1 MINIISS
8 VVLLVISISQLNIFE
23 IDGVFSSAH
32 VRSIERHIE
41 ETQYTE
47 NDLLVI
53 QYSSTKYSEKAVS
66 DFEKLITD
74 KNFVKAMWVGP
85 YSIEIDYAITT
96 GFDILGYV
104 PGTKIIN
111 VPFTKELQDKFC
123 SLHSC
128 NISKQEITIVD
139 EEGIFNDYLVVGS
152 IGAFL
157 ENINDSESF
166 SNDVQLSIKEDTF
179 ETINFLK
186 PSLMERFYIS
196 ISEPIFTYMFF
207 VLGFAL
213 IGLELF
219 AIGPGIMAF
228 IGGLLILISSLP
240 FQEFGINYLGIG
252 IFLVAYLIY
261 LKILS
266 RGYFSALGFLAFGIL
281 VISSIVMFSDYV
293 INVNK
298 YLLGFISIGLA
309 FFYFIAIPTV
319 IRSRLTTDTS
329 AMTSFVDTEA
339 VFLKKLDGN
348 AVLVD
353 VNENKIR
360 VESDIEKKYIEGNSY
375 KIQENDGN
383 LTI

>member
-41 ETQYTE
+41 ETQYTQ

-53 QYSSTKYSEKAVS
+53 QYSSTKYSEKAVA
-66 DFEKLITD
+66 DFEKLITN

-128 NISKQEITIVD
+128 DISKQEITIVD

-266 RGYFSALGFLAFGIL
+266 RGYFSVLGFLAFGIL
-281 VISSIVMFSDYV
+281 VLSSVVMFSDYV

-309 FFYFIAIPTV
+309 FFYFVAIPTV

-339 VFLKKLDGN
+339 VFIKKLDGS

-353 VNENKIR
+353 INEKKIR
-360 VESDIEKKYIEGNSY
+360 VESDPEKIYIDGNSY
-375 KIQENDGN
+375 KIKENDGN

>member
-383 LTI
+383 LTL

>member
-41 ETQYTE
+41 ETQYTQ

-53 QYSSTKYSEKAVS
+53 QYSSTKYSEKAVA

-111 VPFTKELQDKFC
+111 VPFSKELQDKFC

-128 NISKQEITIVD
+128 DISKQEITIVD

-266 RGYFSALGFLAFGIL
+266 RGYFSGLGFLAFGIL
-281 VISSIVMFSDYV
+281 VLSSIVMFSDYV

-360 VESDIEKKYIEGNSY
+360 VESDLEKKYIEGNSY

>member
-1 MINIISS
+1 
-8 VVLLVISISQLNIFE
+8 
-23 IDGVFSSAH
+23 
-32 VRSIERHIE
+32 
-41 ETQYTE
+41 
-47 NDLLVI
+47 
-53 QYSSTKYSEKAVS
+53 
-66 DFEKLITD
+66 
-74 KNFVKAMWVGP
+74 MWVGP
-85 YSIEIDYAITT
+85 YSIEIDYAITS

-104 PGTKIIN
+104 PGTEIIN
-111 VPFTKELQDKFC
+111 VPFTTELEDKFC
-123 SLHSC
+123 SLHTC
-128 NISKQEITIVD
+128 DISEQKITIVD

-157 ENINDSESF
+157 ENINNSQSF
-166 SNDVQLSIKEDTF
+166 SNDVKLSIKEDTF
-179 ETINFLK
+179 EAINFLK

-228 IGGLLILISSLP
+228 IGGLLVIVSSLP
-240 FQEFGINYLGIG
+240 FQEFGINYIGIG

-266 RGYFSALGFLAFGIL
+266 RGYFSVLGVVAFGIL
-281 VISSIVMFSDYV
+281 VLSSIVMFSDYV

-298 YLLGFISIGLA
+298 FLLGFISIGLA
-309 FFYFIAIPTV
+309 FFYFVAIPTV

-329 AMTSFVDTEA
+329 AMTSYVDAEA
-339 VFLKKLDGN
+339 IFIKQLDGS
-348 AVLVD
+348 AVLVSID
-353 VNENKIR
+353 ENQIR
-360 VESDIEKKYIEGNSY
+360 VESDSKIKYTEGKSY

>member
-104 PGTKIIN
+104 PGTKITN

>member
-41 ETQYTE
+41 ETQYTQ

-53 QYSSTKYSEKAVS
+53 QYSSTKYSEKAVA
-66 DFEKLITD
+66 DFEKLITN

-111 VPFTKELQDKFC
+111 VPFSKELQDKFC

-128 NISKQEITIVD
+128 DISKQEITIVD

-266 RGYFSALGFLAFGIL
+266 RGYFSVLGFLAFGIL
-281 VISSIVMFSDYV
+281 VLSSVVMFSDYV

-309 FFYFIAIPTV
+309 FFYFVAIPTV

-339 VFLKKLDGN
+339 VFIKKLDGS

-353 VNENKIR
+353 INENKIR
-360 VESDIEKKYIEGNSY
+360 VESDPEKIYIDGNSY

>member
-8 VVLLVISISQLNIFE
+8 IALLVISVSQLNIFE

-32 VRSIERHIE
+32 VRSIERHIDE
-41 ETQYTE
+41 IQYSQ

-66 DFEKLITD
+66 DFEKLITNQD
-74 KNFVKAMWVGP
+74 FVKAMWVGP

-104 PGTKIIN
+104 PGTEIIN
-111 VPFTKELQDKFC
+111 VPFTKQLEGKFC
-123 SLHSC
+123 SLHTC
-128 NISKQEITIVD
+128 NISEQKITIVD
-139 EEGIFNDYLVVGS
+139 EEGIFDDYLVVGS

-166 SNDVQLSIKEDTF
+166 SNDVQLSIKDATF
-179 ETINFLK
+179 ESINFLK

-228 IGGLLILISSLP
+228 IGGILVIVSSLP
-240 FQEFGINYLGIG
+240 FQEFGINFMGIG
-252 IFLVAYLIY
+252 LFLVAYLIY

-266 RGYFSALGFLAFGIL
+266 RGYFSVLGVVAFGVL
-281 VISSIVMFSDYV
+281 VLSSIVMFSDYV
-293 INVNK
+293 ITVNK
-298 YLLGFISIGLA
+298 FLLGFISIGLA
-309 FFYFIAIPTV
+309 FFYFVAIPTV

-329 AMTSFVDTEA
+329 AMTSYVDAEA
-339 VFLKKLDGN
+339 IFIKQLDGS
-348 AVLVD
+348 AVLVTID
-353 VNENKIR
+353 ENQIR
-360 VESDIEKKYIEGNSY
+360 VESDPEKKYIESQTY

>member
-41 ETQYTE
+41 ETQYTQ

-53 QYSSTKYSEKAVS
+53 QYSSTKYSEKAVA

-85 YSIEIDYAITT
+85 YSIEIDYAITA

-111 VPFTKELQDKFC
+111 VPFTQELENKFC

-266 RGYFSALGFLAFGIL
+266 RGYFSGLGFLAFGIL
-281 VISSIVMFSDYV
+281 VLSSIVMFSDYV

-360 VESDIEKKYIEGNSY
+360 VESDLEKKYIEGNSY

>member
-41 ETQYTE
+41 ETQYTQ

-53 QYSSTKYSEKAVS
+53 QYSSTKYSEKAVA
-66 DFEKLITD
+66 DFEKLITN
-74 KNFVKAMWVGP
+74 KKFVKAMWVGP

-111 VPFTKELQDKFC
+111 VPFSKELQDKFC

-128 NISKQEITIVD
+128 DISKQEITIVD

-179 ETINFLK
+179 QTINFLK

-252 IFLVAYLIY
+252 IFLIAYLIY

-266 RGYFSALGFLAFGIL
+266 RGYFSVLGFLAFGIL
-281 VISSIVMFSDYV
+281 VLSSVVMFSDYV

-309 FFYFIAIPTV
+309 FFYFVAIPTV

-339 VFLKKLDGN
+339 VFIKKLDGS

-360 VESDIEKKYIEGNSY
+360 VESDPEKIYIDGNSY

>member
-53 QYSSTKYSEKAVS
+53 QYSSTKYSEKAVA

-252 IFLVAYLIY
+252 VFLVAYLIY

>member
-41 ETQYTE
+41 ETQYTQ

-53 QYSSTKYSEKAVS
+53 QYSSTKYSEKAVA

-298 YLLGFISIGLA
+298 YLLGFVSIGLA

>member
-53 QYSSTKYSEKAVS
+53 QYSSTKYSEKAVA

-309 FFYFIAIPTV
+309 FFYFVAIPTV

-339 VFLKKLDGN
+339 VFIKKLDGS

-353 VNENKIR
+353 INENKIR
-360 VESDIEKKYIEGNSY
+360 VESDPEKIYIDGNSY
-375 KIQENDGN
+375 KIKENDGN

>member
-41 ETQYTE
+41 ETQYTQ

-53 QYSSTKYSEKAVS
+53 QYSSTKYSEKAVA
-66 DFEKLITD
+66 DFEKLITN

-111 VPFTKELQDKFC
+111 VPFSKELQDKFC

-128 NISKQEITIVD
+128 DISKQEITIVD

-266 RGYFSALGFLAFGIL
+266 RGYFSVLGFLAFGIL
-281 VISSIVMFSDYV
+281 VLSSVVMFSDYV
-293 INVNK
+293 IDVNK

-309 FFYFIAIPTV
+309 FFYFVAIPTV

-339 VFLKKLDGN
+339 VFIKKLDGS

-353 VNENKIR
+353 INENKIR
-360 VESDIEKKYIEGNSY
+360 VESDPEKIYIDGNSY
-375 KIQENDGN
+375 KIKENDGN

>member
-41 ETQYTE
+41 ETQYTQ

-53 QYSSTKYSEKAVS
+53 QYSSTKYSEKAVA
-66 DFEKLITD
+66 DFEKLITN

-111 VPFTKELQDKFC
+111 VPFSKELQDKFC

-128 NISKQEITIVD
+128 DISKQEITIVD

-228 IGGLLILISSLP
+228 MGGLLILISSLP

-266 RGYFSALGFLAFGIL
+266 RGYFSVLGFLAFGIL
-281 VISSIVMFSDYV
+281 VLSSVVMFSDYV

-309 FFYFIAIPTV
+309 FFYFVAIPTV

-339 VFLKKLDGN
+339 VFIKKLDGS

-360 VESDIEKKYIEGNSY
+360 VESDPEKIYIDGNSY

>member
-85 YSIEIDYAITT
+85 YSIDIDYAITT

>member
-281 VISSIVMFSDYV
+281 VVSSIVMFSDYV

>member
-47 NDLLVI
+47 NELLVI
-53 QYSSTKYSEKAVS
+53 QYSSTKYSEKAVA

-166 SNDVQLSIKEDTF
+166 SNDVQLSIKDDTF

-266 RGYFSALGFLAFGIL
+266 RGYFSALGFIAFGIL
-281 VISSIVMFSDYV
+281 VLSSVVMFSDYV

-329 AMTSFVDTEA
+329 AMTSFVGTEA
-339 VFLKKLDGN
+339 VFIKKLDGS

-353 VNENKIR
+353 INENKIR
-360 VESDIEKKYIEGNSY
+360 VESDLEKNYIEGNSY

>member
-8 VVLLVISISQLNIFE
+8 VVFLVISISQLNIFE

-360 VESDIEKKYIEGNSY
+360 VESDIEKTYIEGNSY

>member
-41 ETQYTE
+41 ETQYTQ

-53 QYSSTKYSEKAVS
+53 QYSSTKYSEKAVA

-85 YSIEIDYAITT
+85 YSIEIDYAITA

-111 VPFTKELQDKFC
+111 VPFSKELQDKFC

-128 NISKQEITIVD
+128 DISKQEITIVD

-266 RGYFSALGFLAFGIL
+266 RGYFSGLGFLAFGIL
-281 VISSIVMFSDYV
+281 VLSSIVMFSDYV

-360 VESDIEKKYIEGNSY
+360 VESDLEKKYIEGNSY

>member
-8 VVLLVISISQLNIFE
+8 IALMVISVSQLNIFE

-32 VRSIERHIE
+32 VRSIERHIAD
-41 ETQYTE
+41 TE
-47 NDLLVI
+47 YAQNDLLVI
-53 QYSSTKYSEKAVS
+53 QYSSTKYSEKAVD
-66 DFEKLITD
+66 DFAELITD
-74 KNFVKAMWVGP
+74 KEFIKAMWVGP
-85 YSIEIDYAITT
+85 YSIEIDYDVTA
-96 GFDILGYV
+96 GFDILGFV
-104 PGTKIIN
+104 PGTEIIN
-111 VPFTKELQDKFC
+111 VPFTSQLEEKYC
-123 SLHSC
+123 SLNSC
-128 NISKQEITIVD
+128 DIPEQKITIVD
-139 EEGIFNDYLVVGS
+139 EEGIFDDYLVVGS

-166 SNDVQLSIKEDTF
+166 SNDVRLTIKEDTF
-179 ETINFLK
+179 EAINFLK
-186 PSLMERFYIS
+186 PSLMERFYIA

-228 IGGLLILISSLP
+228 IGGLLVVISSLP

-252 IFLVAYLIY
+252 IFLVAYMIY

-266 RGYFSALGFLAFGIL
+266 RGYFSGLGVVAFGIL
-281 VISSIVMFSDYV
+281 VLSSVVMFSDYV
-293 INVNK
+293 IKVNNF
-298 YLLGFISIGLA
+298 LLAFISVGLA

-329 AMTSFVDTEA
+329 AMTSYVDADA
-339 VFLKKLDGN
+339 VFIKKLDGN
-348 AVLVD
+348 AVLVNILD
-353 VNENKIR
+353 KEVR
-360 VESDIEKKYIEGNSY
+360 VESDPEKDYIKGSIY

-383 LTI
+383 LEI

>member
-41 ETQYTE
+41 ETQYTQ

-53 QYSSTKYSEKAVS
+53 QYSSTKYSEKAVA
-66 DFEKLITD
+66 DFEKLITN

-128 NISKQEITIVD
+128 DISKQEITIVD

-266 RGYFSALGFLAFGIL
+266 RGYFSVLGFLAFGIL
-281 VISSIVMFSDYV
+281 VLSSVVMFSDYV

-309 FFYFIAIPTV
+309 FFYFVAIPTV

-339 VFLKKLDGN
+339 VFIKKLDGS

-353 VNENKIR
+353 INENKIR
-360 VESDIEKKYIEGNSY
+360 VESDPEKIYIDGNSY

>member
-41 ETQYTE
+41 ETQYTQ

-53 QYSSTKYSEKAVS
+53 QYSSTKYSEKAVA
-66 DFEKLITD
+66 DFEKLITN

-123 SLHSC
+123 SLNSC
-128 NISKQEITIVD
+128 DISKQEITIVD

-179 ETINFLK
+179 QTINFLK

-252 IFLVAYLIY
+252 IFLIAYLIY

-266 RGYFSALGFLAFGIL
+266 RGYFSVLGFLAFGIL
-281 VISSIVMFSDYV
+281 VLSSVVMFSDYV

-309 FFYFIAIPTV
+309 FFYFVAIPTV

-339 VFLKKLDGN
+339 VFIKKLDGS

-353 VNENKIR
+353 INENKIR
-360 VESDIEKKYIEGNSY
+360 VESDPEKIYIDGNSY

>member
-41 ETQYTE
+41 ETQYTQ

-53 QYSSTKYSEKAVS
+53 QYSSTKYSEKAVA
-66 DFEKLITD
+66 DFEKLITN

-128 NISKQEITIVD
+128 DISKQEITIVD

-166 SNDVQLSIKEDTF
+166 SNSVQLSIKEDTF

-266 RGYFSALGFLAFGIL
+266 RGYFSVLGFLAFGIL
-281 VISSIVMFSDYV
+281 VLSSVVMFSDYV

-309 FFYFIAIPTV
+309 FFYFVAIPTV

-339 VFLKKLDGN
+339 VFIKKLDGS

-353 VNENKIR
+353 INENKIR
-360 VESDIEKKYIEGNSY
+360 VESDPEKIYIDGNSY
-375 KIQENDGN
+375 KIKENDGN

>member
-41 ETQYTE
+41 ETQYTQ

-53 QYSSTKYSEKAVS
+53 QYSSTKYSEKAVA
-66 DFEKLITD
+66 DFEKLITN

-111 VPFTKELQDKFC
+111 VPFSKELQDKFC

-128 NISKQEITIVD
+128 DIPKQEITIVD

-266 RGYFSALGFLAFGIL
+266 RGYFSVLGFLAFGIL
-281 VISSIVMFSDYV
+281 VLSSVVMFSDYV

-309 FFYFIAIPTV
+309 FFYFVAIPTV

-329 AMTSFVDTEA
+329 AMTSLVDTEA
-339 VFLKKLDGN
+339 VFIKKLDGS

-360 VESDIEKKYIEGNSY
+360 VESDPEKIYI
-375 KIQENDGN
+375 DGN
-383 LTI
+383 LTVYQK

>member
-1 MINIISS
+1 M
-8 VVLLVISISQLNIFE
+8 LLVISISQLNIFE

-298 YLLGFISIGLA
+298 YLLGFVSIGLA

>member
-8 VVLLVISISQLNIFE
+8 VILLVISISQLNIFE

-41 ETQYTE
+41 ETQYTQ

-53 QYSSTKYSEKAVS
+53 QYSSTKYSEKAVA
-66 DFEKLITD
+66 DFEKLITN
-74 KNFVKAMWVGP
+74 KKFVKAMWVGP

-128 NISKQEITIVD
+128 DISKQEITIVD

-266 RGYFSALGFLAFGIL
+266 RGYFSVLGFLAFGIL
-281 VISSIVMFSDYV
+281 VLSSVVMFSDYV

-309 FFYFIAIPTV
+309 FFYFVAIPTV

-339 VFLKKLDGN
+339 VFIKKLDGS

-360 VESDIEKKYIEGNSY
+360 VESDPEKIYIDGNSY

>member
-41 ETQYTE
+41 ETQYTQ

-53 QYSSTKYSEKAVS
+53 QYSSTKYSEKAVA
-66 DFEKLITD
+66 DFEKLITN

-128 NISKQEITIVD
+128 DISKQEITIVD

-240 FQEFGINYLGIG
+240 FQEFGISYLGIG

-266 RGYFSALGFLAFGIL
+266 RGYFSVLGFLAFGIL
-281 VISSIVMFSDYV
+281 VLSSVVMFSDYV

-309 FFYFIAIPTV
+309 FFYFVAIPTV

-339 VFLKKLDGN
+339 VFIKKLDGS

-353 VNENKIR
+353 INENKIR
-360 VESDIEKKYIEGNSY
+360 VESDPEKIYIDGNSY
-375 KIQENDGN
+375 KIKENDGN

>member
-41 ETQYTE
+41 ETQYTQ

-53 QYSSTKYSEKAVS
+53 QYSSTKYSEKAVA
-66 DFEKLITD
+66 DFEKLITN

-111 VPFTKELQDKFC
+111 VPFSKELQDKFC

-128 NISKQEITIVD
+128 DIPKQEITIVD

-252 IFLVAYLIY
+252 IFLIAYLIY

-266 RGYFSALGFLAFGIL
+266 RGYFSVLGFLAFGIL
-281 VISSIVMFSDYV
+281 VLSSVVMFSDYV

-309 FFYFIAIPTV
+309 FFYFVAIPTV

-339 VFLKKLDGN
+339 VFIKKLDGS

-360 VESDIEKKYIEGNSY
+360 VESDPEKIYINGNSY